1 MKKFSVIITI
11 IVVILLSAA
20 IVIIANYRSNY
31 HEDLHDKVL
40 NMGDSIL
47 RYDNVMLRDSV
58 LIPYIMD
65 LKLHN
70 YEMVELP
77 ITDTCLV
84 AFCPKESVPDRVFSV
99 FAEFNVVNCWSQTLK
114 LFDELYHP
122 TKEQVINEIKEE
134 FVLYYCGQT
143 VISKSFDSFLF
154 LIEDRISQIKYGCI
168 VKKLILLNSKE
179 DMVMSVTELYN
190 YQYLPDDIIY
200 AQTIIDDN
208 HICHYKEV
216 SVANDCGDEWDNPI
230 EQIETI
236 DFKFDK
242 KGYII
247 VL

>member
-1 MKKFSVIITI
+1 MKKISIII
-11 IVVILLSAA
+11 SILVSILLSVGIVLFA
-20 IVIIANYRSNY
+20 INHHKFQI
-31 HEDLHDKVL
+31 DLHDKVL
-40 NMGDSIL
+40 KMGDSIL
-47 RYDNVMLRDSV
+47 RYDNVMLTDSV

-65 LKLHN
+65 LKLQSKKK
-70 YEMVELP
+70 VELP

-84 AFCPKESVPDRVFSV
+84 AFCPKDSVPDRVFSV

-190 YQYLPDDIIY
+190 YQYLPDEIIY

-236 DFKFDK
+236 DFKFDN